1 MRPSPSKASEKLSS
15 AQQESQNSGSLW
27 HFLIIISVA
36 GMSMMFLS
44 QDWQERLSRQLPFD
58 PNWNGHPVPLAM
70 QGGDPHIRALMR
82 TISVSESSDPQPYS
96 LLYGGDRLQDLSS
109 HPDRC
114 IPIAAGPNVGDCT
127 TAAGRYQ
134 FLTTTWLEKARQYH
148 PQPPL
153 FLFRKTYSF
162 APEFQDEVVYDW
174 LTDSQAWGVDL
185 SALLKAG
192 HVEEVLQILSGTW
205 TSLGY
210 GIEPNAMTAS
220 LPEVY
225 QEILQEEL
233 QTAGQP

>member
-1 MRPSPSKASEKLSS
+1 MRPSPSQASEKLS
-15 AQQESQNSGSLW
+15 AAEREQNSGSFW
-27 HFLIIISVA
+27 HFLIILSIV
-36 GMSMMFLS
+36 GMSLTLMS
-44 QDWQERLSRQLPFD
+44 KDWQGSLTGLPLD
-58 PNWNGHPVPLAM
+58 SNWDGHPIPLAM
-70 QGGDPHIRALMR
+70 RGGDPYIRALMR

-96 LLYGGDRLQDLSS
+96 IVYGGDRIQDLSS

-114 IPIAAGPNVGDCT
+114 IPIVAGPNLGDCT

-134 FLTTTWLEKARQYH
+134 FLTTTWLEKAREYH
-148 PQPPL
+148 SKPPA

-185 SALLKAG
+185 SALLRSG
-192 HVEEVLQILSGTW
+192 NIEEVLQILSGTW

-210 GIEPNAMTAS
+210 GIETNAMTAS

-225 QEILQEEL
+225 YELLKEEL
-233 QTAGQP
+233 QAAGQF